1 MKKIPIVR
9 DALSNCD
16 WRKTKAFGSTYIPGI
31 FINDQRRFGGPIR
44 EDAVEKLVDEIV
56 DAFNQL
62 DSAERIGMVAKPY
75 RSLLSGQ
82 EADKL
87 PDIKLHN
94 SEGVFFDD
102 RVGSLSFQN
111 PFYGPVPE
119 DLSIVKHAAFTG
131 DKGPNPSAWLARK
144 HRCL

>member
-1 MKKIPIVR
+1 MRSTNWIL
-9 DALSNCD
+9 LS
-16 WRKTKAFGSTYIPGI
+16 GSGW
-31 FINDQRRFGGPIR
+31 
-44 EDAVEKLVDEIV
+44 
-56 DAFNQL
+56 
-62 DSAERIGMVAKPY
+62 S
-75 RSLLSGQ
+75 RSSTEVFLSGQ

-94 SEGVFFDD
+94 SEGVFDD

-131 DKGPNPSAWLARK
+131 DKGPNPPSAWLARK